1 MNSVPRASRAKMF
14 VLVDNSMPC
23 RENRPMK
30 QLMVFDLDGT
40 LAPSKSSIDDEMAG
54 LLRDLLARSQVS
66 IISGGDFPQFQ
77 KQVVD
82 RLASGSDLT
91 RLTLLPTCGTKF
103 FRYDNGWQKLYSE
116 DLTPDQKKLIES
128 ALDSAVAESGFG
140 VEKTWG
146 PAI

>member
-1 MNSVPRASRAKMF
+1 
-14 VLVDNSMPC
+14 
-23 RENRPMK
+23 MK

-103 FRYDNGWQKLYSE
+103 
-116 DLTPDQKKLIES
+116 S
-128 ALDSAVAESGFG
+128 ATTTVGKSSTL
-140 VEKTWG
+140 KT
-146 PAI
+146 